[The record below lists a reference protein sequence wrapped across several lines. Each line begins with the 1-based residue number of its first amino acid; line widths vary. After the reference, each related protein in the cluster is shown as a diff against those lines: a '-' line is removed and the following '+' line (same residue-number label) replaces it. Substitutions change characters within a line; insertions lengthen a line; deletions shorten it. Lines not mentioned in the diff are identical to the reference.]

1 MKIIDCTTFFEEHM
15 MMDVRF
21 NILNNYVDKFIVCEA
36 TFSHSG
42 QKKKI
47 NFNPSNYPK
56 FKKKIIH
63 IIMDKDPCIYK
74 KKYQVDLT
82 NREKS
87 IVRIAEQR
95 NFIGNF
101 LDDFSD
107 EDIVIHSDNDE
118 IPDLRQLNFKVENDN
133 IFIFEQKLF
142 YYKFNLLYANF
153 SWFGSKACKIKTLK
167 SFDWLRNIKNKK
179 YNFFRLDTLFSK
191 TKYRNIKIVNNGGWH
206 FSNLKSVDELLR
218 KYNNDENFSEFLE
231 KKIQKQ
237 NIKDFIDRKVHP
249 HNHFVDKASK
259 NKSNEYNL
267 TLIDE
272 NDLPEYIKINKKK
285 YIQWFAN

>member
-15 MMDVRF
+15 IMDLRF

-47 NFNPSNYPK
+47 NFNPNNYPK

-63 IIMDKDPCIYK
+63 IIMDKDPCIHE

-82 NREKS
+82 SREKS

-118 IPDLRQLNFKVENDN
+118 IPDLRQLNFKVEDDN

-167 SFDWLRNIKNKK
+167 NFDWLRNIKNKK

-191 TKYRNIKIVNNGGWH
+191 TKYRNIRIINNGGWH

-231 KKIQKQ
+231 KNIQKQ

-249 HNHFVDKASK
+249 HNHFVDKTSK
-259 NKSNEYNL
+259 DKSNEYNL

-285 YIQWFAN
+285 YKQWFAN